1 MKKVLPTILS
11 TLLSILSWTVLVPPS
26 PVLAEDFARPEELV
40 LKGEAVFRSFL
51 ADPNMQWFRANLDRA
66 QGILIV
72 PQMVRGGFFIGGSG
86 GSGALLAKNFKTG
99 TWSYPA
105 FYTMGSVSFGLQ
117 VGADVSEIILM
128 VMSSKGMQAMLST
141 EFKLGG
147 DVAVAAGP
155 VGATAKAQLADVLAF
170 GRSKGAFVGIAVDG
184 AVVAPRYDWNSAY
197 YGKDVLLADILI
209 NQTVSN
215 PQADRLRQALPEN
228 ARNAQPLGSR

>member
-1 MKKVLPTILS
+1 MQKLALSLRTLILCFICTGLMQS
-11 TLLSILSWTVLVPPS
+11 H
-26 PVLAEDFARPEELV
+26 PVLASDFAKPEELV
-40 LKGEAVFRSFL
+40 LKGEAVLRSFL
-51 ADPNMQWFRANLDRA
+51 ADPNMQWFRNNLDRA

-86 GSGALLAKNFKTG
+86 GSGALLAKNFTTG
-99 TWSYPA
+99 KWSYPA
-105 FYTMGSVSFGLQ
+105 FYTMGSVSLGLQ

-155 VGATAKAQLADVLAF
+155 IGASAKAQTVDILAF
-170 GRSKGAFVGIAVDG
+170 GRSKGVFVGIAVDG
-184 AVVAPRYDWNSAY
+184 AVVAPRYEWNSAY
-197 YGKDVLLADILI
+197 YGKDILLADILV

-215 PQADRLRQALPEN
+215 PQADSLRSALPEN
-228 ARNAQPLGSR
+228 ARNAQSLGSK